1 MESRG
6 KESNDQEPYLN
17 DLFHGHRSIRGRR
30 REAAARSGAA
40 LVDHVHVLEAA
51 HEGGWGHHGAA
62 VCVVHLRQTAQR
74 ERPPVAPA
82 VVLPLWMR
90 ESIAEIVADLGETA
104 RDISER
110 LALGS
115 GTLNPSVRS
124 PRPLQDHLRRHGPQ
138 HHYKTSTSR
147 CLGRPRGGGVLDR
160 SHRLRSACCCVG
172 HSSAHSTKVPLQR
185 Q

>member
-1 MESRG
+1 MRSLRLRTLRAAHCSYSSFRRG
-6 KESNDQEPYLN
+6 S
-17 DLFHGHRSIRGRR
+17 RR
-30 REAAARSGAA
+30 RSPNLGGDRAR
-40 LVDHVHVLEAA
+40 
-51 HEGGWGHHGAA
+51 WTT
-62 VCVVHLRQTAQR
+62 QTAQR

-172 HSSAHSTKVPLQR
+172 HSSAHSTKVPLRRPRHRWR
-185 Q
+185 QVPFFGFY